1 MSKRNLSDLA
11 DSLFET
17 IEELENPDIYKDQE
31 LLNKRILNLT
41 LVLALMFSVSL
52 EGNSLVANAKT
63 KASAAITEIKKLQLE
78 AVKFKFDATGDNPTI
93 PQGFLRDGKE

>member
-31 LLNKRILNLT
+31 LLNNIIK
-41 LVLALMFSVSL
+41 
-52 EGNSLVANAKT
+52 VANAKT

-78 AVKFKFDATGDNPTI
+78 AVKFEFDATGDNPTI

>member
-31 LLNKRILNLT
+31 LLNNTIQ
-41 LVLALMFSVSL
+41 
-52 EGNSLVANAKT
+52 VANAKT
-63 KASAAITEIKKLQLE
+63 KASAAIAEIKKLQLE

>member
-31 LLNKRILNLT
+31 LLNNTIK
-41 LVLALMFSVSL
+41 
-52 EGNSLVANAKT
+52 VANAKT